1 MCRPRK
7 EGWGRGWVEDVTRG
21 DVTPCPDPS
30 AAESPTPWS
39 CEPSRWCHGPRQGD
53 TQVCCLGHVP
63 RAAGSL
69 LHSGEPGRPQRDLTG
84 RVRTRFLGP
93 GDLF

>member
-1 MCRPRK
+1 M
-7 EGWGRGWVEDVTRG
+7 EDVTRG

-30 AAESPTPWS
+30 AAKSPTPWS
-39 CEPSRWCHGPRQGD
+39 CEPSHWGHGPCQGD
-53 TQVCCLGHVP
+53 AQVCCLGHVP
-63 RAAGSL
+63 RVAGSL
-69 LHSGEPGRPQRDLTG
+69 LHSGEHRRPQRDPTG